1 MTEDYISLETAKLA
15 NKKGFNEKVSDCFY
29 FTADNVKEEQLYPLQ
44 IAPINHIPRPTQSFL
59 QKWLR
64 EKHEI
69 ILFISPIGSK
79 PVKYLAVIPHCYVN
93 KDVKGLGVF
102 DSYEQALEAA
112 LQQALNI
119 IP

>member
-1 MTEDYISLETAKLA
+1 LGITHNQNFETIKTRY
-15 NKKGFNEKVSDCFY
+15 FNEFPDHV
-29 FTADNVKEEQLYPLQ
+29 LL
-44 IAPINHIPRPTQSFL
+44 PTQSLL

-79 PVKYLAVIPHCYVN
+79 PVKYLAVIPHCYVK
-93 KDVKGLGVF
+93 KDIKGLGTF